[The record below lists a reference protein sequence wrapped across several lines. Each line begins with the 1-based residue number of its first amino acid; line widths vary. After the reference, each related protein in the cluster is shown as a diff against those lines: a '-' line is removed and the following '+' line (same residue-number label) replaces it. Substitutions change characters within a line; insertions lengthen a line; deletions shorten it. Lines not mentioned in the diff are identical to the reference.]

1 MRKFFLG
8 ILVSLMVFLLYRQ
21 CLPAESDAE
30 IRSQSALIRDQISNV
45 GKLIVSEGNYNEVF
59 TFEDSKEVFGAY
71 LTAEKKALIMVK
83 TKVTIA
89 YDLHDIT
96 YSIDSI
102 NKVLRLTRIPPE
114 EISVY
119 PELEYYDVQS
129 DFFNPFNAEDYNR
142 IKDKIKQEVLQKVN
156 ESALKSNAQN
166 RLISELAKFHI
177 LTESLGWT
185 LMYRAQQINTVKDF
199 DSLIL

>member
-21 CLPAESDAE
+21 CLPVESDAE
-30 IRSQSALIRDQISNV
+30 IRSQSVLIRDQISNV

-59 TFEDSKEVFGAY
+59 TFEDSKKVFGAY

-102 NKVLRLTRIPPE
+102 NKVLRLTYIPPE

-142 IKDKIKQEVLQKVN
+142 IKEEVSQKVLQKVN
-156 ESALKSNAQN
+156 KSVLKSNAQN

-177 LTESLGWT
+177 LTESMGWT
-185 LMYRAQQINTVKDF
+185 LMYRTQEINTQEDF
-199 DSLIL
+199 NHLIH